1 MLFARP
7 CPPIGGKTHAG
18 ETKVNIAGRR
28 RSCEAMASDSSPFYV
43 RVRGATAQAAKP
55 ERTIVVYGVPDGFLN
70 TDIMVDILIIHF
82 QKQKNKGGD
91 VEDIIYPTSTQG
103 VAYITFEDKGV
114 AENVLK
120 NEHQLEDK
128 RLHQSYPLKV
138 SLYRES
144 VFTCVS
150 CTLGLA
156 TFRAKCSLEDLIE
169 DLKKNIPKLSF
180 GPLHP
185 NGQIKVQGP
194 FCAISEL
201 QKMLLLR
208 IKDSCSEQHQNVKK
222 KEPDHMASTSQTK
235 SRLSTSPTK
244 SLESRNA
251 SGQDA
256 SEDEL
261 SVSLD
266 TDIYH
271 YMKKFKNKLYQKSL
285 EQCGV
290 VGNASAGDEITT
302 IYLRKKTPKSSN
314 SQLEHA
320 KDILESLSAELHS
333 SLRKER
339 LPLKGSTKTEKQ
351 KRVQAFNRVCKRY
364 PNVLVTEYS
373 DHIDIVGSS
382 SDVFE
387 FTQEMKKMFGNSQK
401 ESWK

>member
-1 MLFARP
+1 
-7 CPPIGGKTHAG
+7 
-18 ETKVNIAGRR
+18 
-28 RSCEAMASDSSPFYV
+28 
-43 RVRGATAQAAKP
+43 
-55 ERTIVVYGVPDGFLN
+55 
-70 TDIMVDILIIHF
+70 MVDILIIHF

>member
-1 MLFARP
+1 M
-7 CPPIGGKTHAG
+7 
-18 ETKVNIAGRR
+18 
-28 RSCEAMASDSSPFYV
+28 
-43 RVRGATAQAAKP
+43 ATAQAAKL
-55 ERTIVVYGVPDGFLN
+55 ERTIVVYGIPDGLLN

-91 VEDIIYPTSTQG
+91 VEDIVYPTSTQG

-120 NEHQLEDK
+120 NEHHLEDK
-128 RLHQSYPLKV
+128 RLHQGYPLKV
-138 SLYRES
+138 SLYGES

-156 TFRAKCSLEDLIE
+156 PLRAKCSLEDLIE
-169 DLKKNIPKLSF
+169 DLKKNLPKLSF

-194 FCAISEL
+194 FCAISAL
-201 QKMLLLR
+201 QKMLLSR
-208 IKDSCSEQHQNVKK
+208 IKHSCSEQHKNVKK
-222 KEPDHMASTSQTK
+222 KVPDHMASTSQTK

-244 SLESRNA
+244 SLEPRNDL
-251 SGQDA
+251 GQDA

-271 YMKKFKNKLYQKSL
+271 YMKKFRNKLYQKNL
-285 EQCGV
+285 EQCDV
-290 VGNASAGDEITT
+290 VGNASVGDEITT
-302 IYLRKKTPKSSN
+302 IYLRKKTPKASA
-314 SQLEHA
+314 SQLERA
-320 KDILESLSAELHS
+320 KDRLESLSAELHS

-339 LPLKGSTKTEKQ
+339 LPLKGSTKTERQ
-351 KRVQAFNRVCKRY
+351 NRVQALNMVCTQY
-364 PNVLVTEYS
+364 PNVLVAEYS
-373 DHIDIVGSS
+373 SHIDIIGSS

-387 FTQEMKKMFGNSQK
+387 FTQEMKKMFRNSQK
-401 ESWK
+401 EPWK